1 MIDAVNRSAHRSGYP
16 AWLEARANS
25 LILAIA
31 LVSGAALRF
40 LRLGARE
47 MSADEGASW
56 AAAAAP
62 SVADVWRLQARFNPG
77 KLALHDL
84 ALHTWIGAFG
94 DGLAAM
100 RAMSAALGTVAIA
113 MVYLVSRELMVMSMG
128 SRAADENQRADAG
141 RVAALTALLFALSSV
156 PIGYSREARMYPIL
170 LVAILAQ
177 MWFLLRAARAGGI
190 KNYVGVC
197 VFTAL
202 AVAAHF
208 SAACVLASE
217 GLWLL
222 YLLASSRSTR
232 DARDIPRP
240 VRVYSLAGQ
249 SAAWKL
255 AASLAIGVA
264 ITVPVMRG
272 AIHASAA
279 AVGAGAINWIRPP
292 TIWEALTIFRGGAGI
307 FILPMIAA
315 LGALLGLRWAPGAVL
330 FALIW
335 MWVPVGLQLM
345 VSYTLTP
352 LLVERYVLSSFVPFY
367 LLIALAVCSASTP
380 RTRWAGFA
388 LVTILALG
396 QDVRFFA
403 HQHND
408 ANWREAAKIAGAS
421 AAPGQPIAVVPAY
434 AVNVV
439 RYYVAP
445 ERRPEVVAMPEPSP
459 GVATP
464 AIAIVFD
471 QGLPSSKAAA
481 LNQAY
486 PKVVAR
492 FRRLTVMRR

>member
-1 MIDAVNRSAHRSGYP
+1 MNLSAHRTDYS
-16 AWLEARANS
+16 AWLETRANS

-31 LVSGAALRF
+31 LIFGAALRF

-62 SVADVWRLQARFNPG
+62 TVADVWRLQARFNPG

-100 RAMSAALGTVAIA
+100 RAMSAALGTLAIA
-113 MVYLVSRELMVMSMG
+113 MVYLVSRELMLMSMG
-128 SRAADENQRADAG
+128 SRAGDENQRADAAG
-141 RVAALTALLFALSSV
+141 VAALTALLFALSSV

-177 MWFLLRAARAGGI
+177 VWFLLRAARVGGI
-190 KNYVGVC
+190 RNYAGVC
-197 VFTAL
+197 IFTAL

-222 YLLASSRSTR
+222 YILASSRRPGDAR
-232 DARDIPRP
+232 DARDTPRR
-240 VRVYSLAGQ
+240 VRLYSLAGQ

-255 AASLAIGVA
+255 AASLALGIT

-272 AIHASAA
+272 AMHASAA
-279 AVGAGAINWIRPP
+279 AIGAGAINWIRPP
-292 TIWEALTIFRGGAGI
+292 TIWESLTIFRGGTGI

-315 LGALLGLRWAPGAVL
+315 IGALLGLRWAPGAVL

-335 MWVPVGLQLM
+335 MWVPVGLQLL

-408 ANWREAAKIAGAS
+408 ANWREAAKIASSS

-445 ERRPEVVAMPEPSP
+445 EKRPEVVATPESSQGVVKPS
-459 GVATP
+459 VV
-464 AIAIVFD
+464 IVFD

-486 PKVVAR
+486 PDVVAHL
-492 FRRLTVMRR
+492 RRLTVMRR